1 MAQKYN
7 RLSKP
12 KVESPVKQDNLSK
25 PKAPILEGNNLTPKS
40 NNTSMVKGNYPTST
54 STALE
59 VSQKPD
65 TTLSQRAN
73 QAKEQIAAIDQ
84 ASADRPRQPMVFQ
97 QDYMNVPYVRIE
109 KKKEQEVNKPEIKK
123 EPAIQ
128 TPAATVHF

>member
-59 VSQKPD
+59 VTQKPD
-65 TTLSQRAN
+65 TTLSQLAN
-73 QAKEQIAAIDQ
+73 QAIEQIAAID
-84 ASADRPRQPMVFQ
+84 
-97 QDYMNVPYVRIE
+97 
-109 KKKEQEVNKPEIKK
+109 
-123 EPAIQ
+123 
-128 TPAATVHF
+128 